1 MAGPPFTLELVR
13 SSTRT
18 LTVNASVAF
27 VAAQSVVVLL
37 HETSHLVAGLA
48 LGYANVMYPFGV
60 EHFPLPGRTEATIMA
75 LTGPVFS
82 LVTGLLALV
91 IMPWRQSRGFL
102 HLAWLWF
109 AYMSVMEGAGYL
121 VLTPFGVGDTG
132 STAAAYGSPAYLI
145 WPAFALGVALPFW
158 LARRSLFDAR
168 SYTPPGAVSA

>member
-1 MAGPPFTLELVR
+1 
-13 SSTRT
+13 
-18 LTVNASVAF
+18 VAF

-102 HLAWLWF
+102 HPAWLWF